1 MPENV
6 KSSPAEAA
14 PVSAADR
21 GFFVSIFQLAMTPY
35 VGYNHDMKNFITVT
49 KAAEI
54 LNVDPS
60 QVRRYIR
67 EYGLEAI
74 KINSRLYLINP
85 RVLKKFKRP

>member
-1 MPENV
+1 
-6 KSSPAEAA
+6 
-14 PVSAADR
+14 
-21 GFFVSIFQLAMTPY
+21 MTPY